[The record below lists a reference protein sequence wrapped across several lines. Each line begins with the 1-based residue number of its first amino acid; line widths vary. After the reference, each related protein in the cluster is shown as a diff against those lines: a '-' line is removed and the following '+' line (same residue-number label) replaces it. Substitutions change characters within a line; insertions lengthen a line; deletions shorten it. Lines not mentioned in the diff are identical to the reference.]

1 MSYLEFHLNRLAPL
15 DPSLSVICINKNHG
29 TFLKDNI
36 LSVFS
41 QNYDNYELIVADGG
55 STDNSLKIIEAH
67 PFIRLISGKD
77 SSRGEGLTRALAA
90 AKGRYIMVTTSTDGY
105 LSRNWIET
113 VVQTLDTD
121 STASLVY
128 GGSTRMSSGN
138 ALGIDVWPSP
148 NSNLHPEEPVEASA
162 KRWLSGGL
170 SESYLPELNYC
181 VRAEIF
187 KNLFADSLEFPELND
202 IDPILRFHFEFHRHG
217 YIPRF
222 LPILANFGR
231 SHENQEQF
239 NERHRN
245 FMRIYQLAL
254 DRYKTGLVTGQF
266 NHLLRTGD
274 GTPFLKIM
282 IPQ

>member
-1 MSYLEFHLNRLAPL
+1 MCDLEFHLHRATPL
-15 DPSLSVICINKNHG
+15 EPSVSVICINKNHG
-29 TFLKDNI
+29 AFLKENI

-41 QNYDNYELIVADGG
+41 QSYDNYEFIVADGG
-55 STDNSLKIIEAH
+55 STDDSLKTIEGH
-67 PFIRLISGKD
+67 PFIRLVSGKD

-90 AKGRYIMVTTSTDGY
+90 AQGRYIMVTTSTDGY

-113 VVQTLDTD
+113 VVKTLDAD
-121 STASLVY
+121 PAAALVY
-128 GGSTRMSSGN
+128 GGSARLSSGN
-138 ALGIDVWPSP
+138 SLGIDVWPSP
-148 NSNLHPEEPVEASA
+148 QSNLHSNEPVEASA

-181 VRAEIF
+181 VRAEVF
-187 KNLFADSLEFPELND
+187 KNLFADSLEFPELNS

-231 SHENQEQF
+231 SHEGQEQF
-239 NERHRN
+239 NKRHIN

-254 DRYKTGLVTGQF
+254 DRYKTGLATGQF
-266 NHLLRTGD
+266 NHLLRAGD
-274 GTPFLKIM
+274 GTPFLRIVV
-282 IPQ
+282 P

>member
-1 MSYLEFHLNRLAPL
+1 MSDLKFYLHRAAPL
-15 DPSLSVICINKNHG
+15 EPSVSVICINKNHG
-29 TFLKDNI
+29 SFLKENI

-41 QNYDNYELIVADGG
+41 QSSNNYEFIVADGG
-55 STDNSLKIIEAH
+55 STDDSLKIIEGH
-67 PFIRLISGKD
+67 PFIRLVSGKD

-113 VVQTLDTD
+113 VVKTLDAD
-121 STASLVY
+121 PAAALVY
-128 GGSTRMSSGN
+128 GCSAQLSSGN
-138 ALGIDVWPSP
+138 ALVIDLWPSP
-148 NSNLHPEEPVEASA
+148 QSNRHPKEPVEASA

-187 KNLFADSLEFPELND
+187 KNLFSDSLEFPELNN
-202 IDPILRFHFEFHRHG
+202 IDPILRFHFEFHRYG

-239 NERHRN
+239 NKRQIN
-245 FMRIYQLAL
+245 FMSIYQLAL
-254 DRYKTGLVTGQF
+254 DRYKIGLTAGRF
-266 NHLLRTGD
+266 THSFRAGD
-274 GTPFLKIM
+274 GTPFLGRRSVI
-282 IPQ
+282 